1 MLASSD
7 MFTRRLFLV
16 VLGVALASLLAL
28 PAAALPAVRVESSS
42 GGSHGNSSGGTID
55 VFYPPPSPALSPPP
69 TYDLNRT
76 ATVVIA
82 GADAISDFPPAFNFF
97 GHGAAI
103 TFSGGAQYAAVY
115 PNDDAGTYRLLNATE
130 LLQDLKFRYF
140 VYYGHPLAWY
150 AAGNL
155 PGNRSTVSQE
165 YVPSGNSTRF
175 IAGTFAIT
183 QVNTIISGTP
193 GVVNVAFNAYDP
205 HNVSAAPHLPNALND
220 YGVVTFTKVPCTEAG
235 ITC

>member
-1 MLASSD
+1 MWATGD
-7 MFTRRLFLV
+7 IFTGRLFLV
-16 VLGVALASLLAL
+16 LLGVALASLLAL
-28 PAAALPAVRVESSS
+28 PAARVESGTS
-42 GGSHGNSSGGTID
+42 GSHGNSSGGTID

-97 GHGAAI
+97 GRGAAI

-115 PNDDAGTYRLLNATE
+115 PNDDTGTYKLLNATE
-130 LLQDLKFRYF
+130 LLKDLKFRYF

-155 PGNRSTVSQE
+155 PGNRSTVSQV
-165 YVPSGNSTRF
+165 YAPSGNTTRF
-175 IAGTFAIT
+175 IAGTFAVT

-193 GVVNVAFNAYDP
+193 GVVNVAFNVYDP
-205 HNVSAAPHLPNALND
+205 HNISAAPHLPNALND

-235 ITC
+235 ISC